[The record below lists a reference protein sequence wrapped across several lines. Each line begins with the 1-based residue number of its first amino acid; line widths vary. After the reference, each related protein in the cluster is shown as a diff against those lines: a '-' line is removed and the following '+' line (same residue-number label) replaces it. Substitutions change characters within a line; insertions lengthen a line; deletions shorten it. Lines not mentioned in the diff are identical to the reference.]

1 MKIIR
6 KKIDFNLSKNKF
18 EYFLNYVNE
27 KEKEKILKYR
37 RYEDSLR
44 SLYGKMI
51 LKDILNLSKVELE
64 YNKWGKPKLLNNNKV
79 HFNISHSGEWI
90 AVGISSSPIGVDI
103 QKVKKI
109 DLSIAKSYFS
119 QTENEFILSLPKND
133 RIDAFYMLWT
143 LKEAFI
149 KANGM
154 GLYMALDSFAI
165 DISNDKPRVY
175 NDKNEK
181 YQLSV
186 ERIEK
191 DYFMATCI
199 LKD

>member
-64 YNKWGKPKLLNNNKV
+64 YNKWGKPKLLNNN
-79 HFNISHSGEWI
+79 
-90 AVGISSSPIGVDI
+90 
-103 QKVKKI
+103 
-109 DLSIAKSYFS
+109 
-119 QTENEFILSLPKND
+119 
-133 RIDAFYMLWT
+133 
-143 LKEAFI
+143 
-149 KANGM
+149 
-154 GLYMALDSFAI
+154 
-165 DISNDKPRVY
+165 
-175 NDKNEK
+175 
-181 YQLSV
+181 
-186 ERIEK
+186 
-191 DYFMATCI
+191 
-199 LKD
+199 